1 VTRAE
6 RTILTVGEDGT
17 VTSIQVN
24 LHQHQAPDTT
34 KWLWGWKEIGDAL
47 GRSERWAR
55 RKGKRIPVSWEG
67 GRPCI
72 TLGDLYAW
80 LKGQRAAVAR

>member
-1 VTRAE
+1 MTRTE
-6 RTILTVGEDGT
+6 RAIMSVGPDGT
-17 VTSIQVN
+17 VTSIRVH
-24 LHQHQAPDTT
+24 LHAETPPDTT
-34 KWLWGWKEIGDAL
+34 RWLWGWKEIGDAL

-55 RKGKRIPVSWEG
+55 RKSKRIPVSWEG

-80 LKGQRAAVAR
+80 LKGQRAA